1 MSLLFLNAAFLSKEQ
16 FLFLHYMF
24 SLSSDFNIN
33 TFCCSQY
40 RSYNK
45 GIPSYFLSSRQA
57 PGIRLQLFGKADDC
71 SGIWFFRNYP
81 PKERLFLVLIFTN
94 NLSKC
99 YKVYFGNEDGCQ
111 NIAAVTKIKQVI
123 CADFFLQVLKN
134 FHHGHSIL
142 KFHITE
148 SILINKVFFIRKK
161 VAKGSGLKTVKN
173 LSKCLATS

>member
-1 MSLLFLNAAFLSKEQ
+1 MLYLPSWTLNYSKTLYNKPFKEALSLRMPLLFLNAAFLSKEQ

-45 GIPSYFLSSRQA
+45 GIPSYFLPSWQA
-57 PGIRLQLFGKADDC
+57 PGIRWQWFGKADDC

-99 YKVYFGNEDGCQ
+99 YKVYFGNEHGFQ

-123 CADFFLQVLKN
+123 WADFF
-134 FHHGHSIL
+134 FAGFE
-142 KFHITE
+142 KFSSWPFNIEISHNW
-148 SILINKVFFIRKK
+148 INI
-161 VAKGSGLKTVKN
+161 N
-173 LSKCLATS
+173 Q